1 MYRIR
6 PPTKEIKNGITFNIT
21 NVNYRLDYI
30 LEFITKK
37 ENNYVK
43 HFWKT

>member
-1 MYRIR
+1 MYKIR
-6 PPTKEIKNGITFNIT
+6 SPTKEINYYGITFIIT

-43 HFWKT
+43 HF